1 MDNNSVFDIRPYL
14 AAAIARN
21 DKAYAKA
28 RQLYCERIAD
38 CESTL
43 GSSAL
48 AEHVYIVSCPI
59 EVHIKARQA
68 LAVLLTYPEETA
80 YNLVRQGWIG
90 LCQRIEKGIRGI
102 EMYILNSSSD
112 AVALDRLAVAILVYM
127 KLERQIPPGI
137 HKAFSDLARVYEE
150 EPEPITDISRG
161 REAFPKNGHTGID
174 GLGVCTDGYGILD
187 ALLDLGSE
195 MRFSLSDYV
204 SGAQLSDELKTVCA
218 EIAGDDT
225 EFLPALG
232 LMALMIET
240 VKQDKEYLMSQ
251 DADSYAAEAA
261 RLRAELGS
269 LKRELDSLKLSLAN
283 AESKLNEAN
292 EHMSRLVAVNFRFSA
307 QLDQYEALRQECA
320 ALRDA
325 LRLSAVPYEEPK
337 PEAETRHLPEDIRI
351 VCIGGHDRW
360 ITAMKQLLP
369 LIYIPAD
376 VTPDMAVIR
385 SASAVW
391 FFAEYMSHKQF
402 VPVIECCRANRIPV
416 YYFSGSGADR
426 CAREILERHGI

>member
-1 MDNNSVFDIRPYL
+1 MEEAIVDIRPYL

-112 AVALDRLAVAILVYM
+112 AIALDRLAVAILVYM

-161 REAFPKNGHTGID
+161 REAFPKNGHTGI
-174 GLGVCTDGYGILD
+174 
-187 ALLDLGSE
+187 
-195 MRFSLSDYV
+195 R
-204 SGAQLSDELKTVCA
+204 
-218 EIAGDDT
+218 
-225 EFLPALG
+225 
-232 LMALMIET
+232 
-240 VKQDKEYLMSQ
+240 
-251 DADSYAAEAA
+251 
-261 RLRAELGS
+261 
-269 LKRELDSLKLSLAN
+269 
-283 AESKLNEAN
+283 
-292 EHMSRLVAVNFRFSA
+292 
-307 QLDQYEALRQECA
+307 
-320 ALRDA
+320 
-325 LRLSAVPYEEPK
+325 
-337 PEAETRHLPEDIRI
+337 
-351 VCIGGHDRW
+351 
-360 ITAMKQLLP
+360 
-369 LIYIPAD
+369 
-376 VTPDMAVIR
+376 MAVFLFSTDSACTGFGSSVCQVRYSTVVPR
-385 SASAVW
+385 SSAIITKYSVGTVRSLLRTS
-391 FFAEYMSHKQF
+391 AK
-402 VPVIECCRANRIPV
+402 
-416 YYFSGSGADR
+416 
-426 CAREILERHGI
+426 